1 MIIPSIRVGMF
12 MFVRN
17 ILMIMISMIIVKLT
31 SNIRDGKFMF
41 VRNELRQLHEGSQ
54 QTGDTLD
61 WNGEGHADEVDD
73 GYALGYYGD
82 GDDDDSSTDDV
93 ENTELPRQWY
103 NPEAWL
109 PIPSHPAPPGL
120 YHHT

>member
-1 MIIPSIRVGMF
+1 MFIMNIMINIMITMIIG
-12 MFVRN
+12 
-17 ILMIMISMIIVKLT
+17 

-54 QTGDTLD
+54 QTGDTID
-61 WNGEGHADEVDD
+61 WNGESHANEDD
-73 GYALGYYGD
+73 DDDDYEDDDDDD
-82 GDDDDSSTDDV
+82 GDDDSDCDVV
-93 ENTELPRQWY
+93 ENTKFHRQWY
-103 NPEAWL
+103 NSEAWV